1 MSSLLLKNFRIVD
14 ETTDARGSVL
24 VEDGII
30 KEVFIEKD
38 NDNSTQSAANITAR
52 YAEYNADTVIGGR
65 NLALM
70 PAFVDLHAHFR
81 EPGFSEKETLESA
94 CLAATAGGYGTVVCM
109 ANTAPA
115 TDSLLQA
122 LSVRER
128 TTALG
133 LVDVYPALSLT
144 QKMEGKALS
153 EITLLAGKD
162 QNPNPDISTLN
173 PHRNIRL
180 LSEDGKDV
188 ADDPLFLAAMAE
200 ARRTGIP
207 ISCHCD
213 LDGENNA
220 TRRVIELGKIAG
232 CHIHI
237 AHVSTKEAV
246 EMIREAKK
254 TIPGNTGFSLTCEA
268 TPHHIALTEKDA
280 AALGAE
286 THGRV
291 SPPLRTE
298 EDRQALI
305 AAIVD
310 GTVDAIA
317 TDHAPHT
324 QADKEKSAPGF
335 SGLETAFAVC
345 YSTLVLPG
353 YISLSKL
360 SSLMSAA
367 PARILVHRRHGKDT
381 EEEGVHGG
389 HGRDTDEEDRGRIAP
404 GLRADFAV
412 ADLSARWTVDPAA
425 FKSRGKNSPFA
436 ERELCGRIAMTIRGG
451 SVVFQKA

>member
-1 MSSLLLKNFRIVD
+1 MTSLLLKNFRIID

-24 VEDGII
+24 VEGGLI
-30 KEVFIEKD
+30 KEVIIEDK
-38 NDNSTQSAANITAR
+38 NAPRNAAR
-52 YAEYNADTVIGGR
+52 YAEYNADTVLDGR
-65 NLALM
+65 DLALL

-94 CLAATAGGYGTVVCM
+94 CLAAAAGGYGTVVCM
-109 ANTAPA
+109 ANTAPP
-115 TDSLLQA
+115 TDTLLQA
-122 LSVRER
+122 LSIRER

-153 EITLLAGKD
+153 EITLLTEKAAGKE
-162 QNPNPDISTLN
+162 QNPHS
-173 PHRNIRL
+173 NIRL

-188 ADDPLFLAAMAE
+188 ADDVLFLAAMAE

-220 TRRVIELGKIAG
+220 TRRAIELGKKAG

-246 EMIREAKK
+246 VVIREAKK
-254 TIPGNTGFSLTCEA
+254 TISGSTGFCLTCEA
-268 TPHHIALTEKDA
+268 TPHHIALTERDA
-280 AALGAE
+280 AALGLD
-286 THGRV
+286 THGKV

-324 QADKEKSAPGF
+324 QADKEKGAPGF

-345 YSTLVLPG
+345 YSTLVVPG
-353 YISLSKL
+353 HISLSKL

-367 PARILVHRRHGKDT
+367 PARILVHGGRGVHGLHGKGT
-381 EEEGVHGG
+381 EEE
-389 HGRDTDEEDRGRIAP
+389 RGRIAP

-412 ADLSARWTVDPAA
+412 ADLSARWRVDPAA
-425 FKSRGKNSPFA
+425 FMSRGKNSPFA
-436 ERELCGRIAMTIRGG
+436 GRELYGRVALTIRGG
-451 SVVFQKA
+451 SVVYNNLNI